1 MAYSRRTME
10 RVRAPRAVGLTIL
23 EITKMPDGA
32 STLFGDIFPDLSRDN
47 RTSNRHKKAAP
58 KDGR

>member
-1 MAYSRRTME
+1 ME
-10 RVRAPRAVGLTIL
+10 KARALCAIGLTTL
-23 EITKMPDGA
+23 EITKMPDGVA
-32 STLFGDIFPDLSRDN
+32 TPFGTFSPDLSRGN

>member
-1 MAYSRRTME
+1 ME
-10 RVRAPRAVGLTIL
+10 KARAPRAVGLTIL